1 MVKNIKLGEEYGKM
15 VEGGVMYEALEKMA
29 FIYIYIWF
37 KSNWVFVIKP
47 NSNGLECKLNI
58 ERGWV

>member
-15 VEGGVMYEALEKMA
+15 VEGGVMYEALNG
-29 FIYIYIWF
+29 FYIYIWF